1 MNLHFGKFLCLLLV
15 SVSQI
20 NLQAQ
25 LNVLTSQEKKDGWE
39 LLFNG
44 KDLTGFKQLN
54 GEAKVAELGV
64 ALLVDEDVLG
74 LEVAVHDV
82 VGVQVVKREHN
93 AADVEARQVLLHA
106 LQHLHLQPRKGK
118 SSDVK

>member
-20 NLQAQ
+20 NNLQAQ

-54 GEAKVAELGV
+54 GEAKYRV
-64 ALLVDEDVLG
+64 EDGIWLRRS
-74 LEVAVHDV
+74 AV
-82 VGVQVVKREHN
+82 
-93 AADVEARQVLLHA
+93 
-106 LQHLHLQPRKGK
+106 
-118 SSDVK
+118 